1 MGSRGYRGLF
11 FYGGKMKYLIPAI
24 MCAFLF
30 ACDSDEEDTGADT
43 ADTVEVVEDSG
54 DSAAE

>member
-1 MGSRGYRGLF
+1 
-11 FYGGKMKYLIPAI
+11 MKYLIPAI

-30 ACDSDEEDTGADT
+30 ACDSDGEDTGVDT
-43 ADTVEVVEDSG
+43 ADTVEVVEDSR

>member
-1 MGSRGYRGLF
+1 
-11 FYGGKMKYLIPAI
+11 MKYLIPVI